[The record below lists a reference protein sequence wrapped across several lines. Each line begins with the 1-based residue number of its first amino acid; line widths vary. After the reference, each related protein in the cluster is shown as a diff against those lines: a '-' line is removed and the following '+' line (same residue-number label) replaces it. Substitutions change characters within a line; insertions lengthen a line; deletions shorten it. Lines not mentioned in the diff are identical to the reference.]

1 MFPSL
6 RPPVLTTMLK
16 PAHRL
21 HRVTDISGYSASSL
35 SFFLR
40 CFISIIAAPEIANKP
55 NTPPT
60 TPPAIAPVLLVSLS
74 SSSDELCREALSVDG
89 GASESQPDADELT
102 EPAVDG
108 AEVVIVD
115 RFQVGL
121 LPMSDE
127 DLVLWAPLLVLLLAP
142 PEFVEEHSEA
152 AGGSTS

>member
-1 MFPSL
+1 MP
-6 RPPVLTTMLK
+6 K
-16 PAHRL
+16 PAYRL

-55 NTPPT
+55 NTPPK

-108 AEVVIVD
+108 AEPVIVD
-115 RFQVGL
+115 RFQAEL

-127 DLVLWAPLLVLLLAP
+127 DLVLWAPAASAATACPPPPRGRNSLKSIRRRRLAQ
-142 PEFVEEHSEA
+142 HRS
-152 AGGSTS
+152 S